1 MKTLA
6 EIKMSPEDYAKG
18 VKLSGKRA
26 TDLLKHSWA
35 QHDASKDKQ
44 KAGDTEGASN
54 ALKVSGRAHKLYLK
68 AKERHLKDPANAE
81 NHAKA
86 MMSGASDYY
95 KKAKPG
101 QYVGDSIEVTHDGEQ
116 IDELSKTTLGSYVKK
131 AVKDATINRKIATDF
146 EHRANRAKKT
156 DMKDASNHIA
166 DQFKS
171 KSWRRQDNVNK
182 AVDRLV
188 KEAVSQ
194 IDEVSKSEVDHHY
207 DQWTTSEYAPYN
219 SDAGDDKKVHQSAL
233 SYLKSTN
240 VPKEKHEKLAMHI
253 ADKFHGSGI
262 DEAKDARE
270 YDYEGDMAKSQLR
283 SIISNAQTIHDMLK
297 DDTNMAE
304 WVQNKITLSADYIST
319 VRDYMSSE
327 TNEENTMDKVHPDA
341 LHVKPATVNGQT
353 KYKVHA
359 VGKNFSDGIKVG
371 EHLSDTE
378 LDDFSEMGGK
388 VKHMKEER
396 TLKDIIDE
404 ARGRPRKNPIAAPA
418 KKSGD
423 DEGEDYGPDSGP
435 EADQHIQNQLKRAHD
450 ARDVEGGMKGGADV
464 KFENGKKHF
473 IKSEHAHK
481 VLTALEKLKPADR
494 AEAASHVYKS
504 HENFQAV
511 HSMLK

>member
-1 MKTLA
+1 MKKLN
-6 EIKMSPEDYAKG
+6 EISDKLMQSYKTGAQARVKKLEADFKG
-18 VKLSGKRA
+18 GDRSMARA
-26 TDLLKHSWA
+26 TEIRKRDRNIITV
-35 QHDASKDKQ
+35 
-44 KAGDTEGASN
+44 G
-54 ALKVSGRAHKLYLK
+54 HKLAKRELAANTK
-68 AKERHLKDPANAE
+68 AHADANAGPKKPV
-81 NHAKA
+81 ARD
-86 MMSGASDYY
+86 SGSASDYY
-95 KKAKPG
+95 KFKKPG
-101 QYVGDSIEVTHDGEQ
+101 QYVGDSIEVAHDGEQ
-116 IDELSKTTLGSYVKK
+116 IDELSKTTLGSYVKQ

-146 EHRANRAKKT
+146 EHRSKRAKSAG
-156 DMKDASNHIA
+156 MKDASASIA
-166 DQFKS
+166 DQYKT
-171 KSWRRQDNVNK
+171 KSWKRQDNVNK

-188 KEAVSQ
+188 KE
-194 IDEVSKSEVDHHY
+194 EETK
-207 DQWTTSEYAPYN
+207 
-219 SDAGDDKKVHQSAL
+219 
-233 SYLKSTN
+233 
-240 VPKEKHEKLAMHI
+240 
-253 ADKFHGSGI
+253 
-262 DEAKDARE
+262 AKDARE

-283 SIISNAQTIHDMLK
+283 SIIANAQTVHDMLK

-304 WVQNKITLSADYIST
+304 WVQSKITLSADYIST
-319 VRDYMSSE
+319 VRDYMTSE

-341 LHVKPATVNGQT
+341 LHVKPVQVNGQT

-388 VKHMKEER
+388 VKHMKDMKEQR

-404 ARGRPRKNPIAAPA
+404 ARGRPRKNPVAAPA

-423 DEGEDYGPDSGP
+423 DEEEDYGPDTGP

-450 ARDVEGGMKGGADV
+450 AKDLKGGADV

-481 VLTALEKLKPADR
+481 VLTALERLKPADR

>member
-81 NHAKA
+81 NHARA

-101 QYVGDSIEVTHDGEQ
+101 QYVGDSIEVAHDGKQ
-116 IDELSKTTLGSYVKK
+116 IDELSK
-131 AVKDATINRKIATDF
+131 
-146 EHRANRAKKT
+146 
-156 DMKDASNHIA
+156 
-166 DQFKS
+166 
-171 KSWRRQDNVNK
+171 
-182 AVDRLV
+182 DRLV
-188 KEAVSQ
+188 KEANIEPTSAASRSHIGNLSNPITNTVVHPSSGKEIGIITKQ
-194 IDEVSKSEVDHHY
+194 PSGEYYAHHSAAKLSHAESGTFDTKDRAHQFIRNAHAKAIKNDTLSDRWKKSKPLP
-207 DQWTTSEYAPYN
+207 QF
-219 SDAGDDKKVHQSAL
+219 QS
-233 SYLKSTN
+233 KETN
-240 VPKEKHEKLAMHI
+240 
-253 ADKFHGSGI
+253 
-262 DEAKDARE
+262 EAKDARE

-327 TNEENTMDKVHPDA
+327 TNEENTMDKIHPDA
-341 LHVKPATVNGQT
+341 LHVKPVEVNGKT

-359 VGKNFSDGIKVG
+359 VGSNFSDGIKKG

-388 VKHMKEER
+388 IKHMKEQR
-396 TLKDIIDE
+396 SLNDILDE
-404 ARGRPRKNPIAAPA
+404 ARGRPRKNPVAAPA

-423 DEGEDYGPDSGP
+423 DEEEDYGPDTGP

-481 VLTALEKLKPADR
+481 VLTALERLKPADR

>member
-6 EIKMSPEDYAKG
+6 EIKMSPEDYEKG

-26 TDLLKHSWA
+26 TDLLKHSWS
-35 QHDASKDKQ
+35 QHDVSKEKKAS
-44 KAGDTEGASN
+44 GDTEGAAN

-101 QYVGDSIEVTHDGEQ
+101 QYVGDSIEVAHDGEQ
-116 IDELSKTTLGSYVKK
+116 IDELSKTTLGSYVKQ
-131 AVKDATINRKIATDF
+131 AAKDAAINRKIATDF
-146 EHRANRAKKT
+146 EHRASRAKKT
-156 DMKDASNHIA
+156 DMKDASNRIA

-171 KSWRRQDNVNK
+171 KSWKRQDNVNK

-188 KEAVSQ
+188 KEA
-194 IDEVSKSEVDHHY
+194 K
-207 DQWTTSEYAPYN
+207 
-219 SDAGDDKKVHQSAL
+219 DKK
-233 SYLKSTN
+233 
-240 VPKEKHEKLAMHI
+240 
-253 ADKFHGSGI
+253 
-262 DEAKDARE
+262 E

-283 SIISNAQTIHDMLK
+283 SIIANAQTVHDMLK

-304 WVQNKITLSADYIST
+304 WVQSKITLSADYIST
-319 VRDYMSSE
+319 VRDYMASE
-327 TNEENTMDKVHPDA
+327 TNEENTMDKIHPDA
-341 LHVKPATVNGQT
+341 LHVKPVTVNGQT

-359 VGKNFSDGIKVG
+359 VGQNFSDGIKVG

-388 VKHMKEER
+388 VKHMKEQR
-396 TLKDIIDE
+396 SLKDIIDE
-404 ARGRPRKNPIAAPA
+404 ARGRPRKNPAAAPA

-423 DEGEDYGPDSGP
+423 DEEEDYGPDSGP

-450 ARDVEGGMKGGADV
+450 ARDMKGGADV
-464 KFENGKKHF
+464 KFENGQKHF

-504 HENFQAV
+504 HENFKAV
-511 HSMLK
+511 HAMLK

>member
-6 EIKMSPEDYAKG
+6 EIKMSPEDYASG

-35 QHDASKDKQ
+35 QHDVSKDKQ

-54 ALKVSGRAHKLYLK
+54 ALNVSGRAHKLYLK

-81 NHAKA
+81 KHAKA

-95 KKAKPG
+95 KNAKPG
-101 QYVGDSIEVTHDGEQ
+101 QYVGDSIEVAHDGEQ
-116 IDELSKTTLGSYVKK
+116 INELSKTTLGSYVKK

-171 KSWRRQDNVNK
+171 KSWKRQGNVDK

-188 KEAVSQ
+188 KEE
-194 IDEVSKSEVDHHY
+194 D
-207 DQWTTSEYAPYN
+207 T
-219 SDAGDDKKVHQSAL
+219 KVKHVEH
-233 SYLKSTN
+233 N
-240 VPKEKHEKLAMHI
+240 GEKIGET
-253 ADKFHGSGI
+253 GI
-262 DEAKDARE
+262 DTEASSGNGKWFAKHYKSKMDSVGFDSRREAENEVRAAHGLKEEKDKQE

-283 SIISNAQTIHDMLK
+283 SIIANAQTIHDMLE

-304 WVQNKITLSADYIST
+304 WVQSKITLSADYIST

-341 LHVKPATVNGQT
+341 LHVKPATGNGQT

-359 VGKNFSDGIKVG
+359 VGKNFSNGIKVG

-388 VKHMKEER
+388 VKHMKEQR
-396 TLKDIIDE
+396 LLSDILDE
-404 ARGRPRKNPIAAPA
+404 ARGRPRKNPIATPA

-423 DEGEDYGPDSGP
+423 DEEEDYGPDSGP

-481 VLTALEKLKPADR
+481 VLTALERLKPADR

>member
-54 ALKVSGRAHKLYLK
+54 ALNVSGRAHKLYLK

-81 NHAKA
+81 NHARA

-101 QYVGDSIEVTHDGEQ
+101 QYVGDSIEVAHDGEQ
-116 IDELSKTTLGSYVKK
+116 IDELSK
-131 AVKDATINRKIATDF
+131 
-146 EHRANRAKKT
+146 
-156 DMKDASNHIA
+156 
-166 DQFKS
+166 
-171 KSWRRQDNVNK
+171 
-182 AVDRLV
+182 DRLV
-188 KEAVSQ
+188 KEANIEPTSAASRSHIGNLSNPITNTVVHPSSGKEIGIITKQ
-194 IDEVSKSEVDHHY
+194 PSGEYYAHHSAAKLSHAESGTFDTKDRAHQFIRNAHAKAIKNDTLSDRWKKSKPLP
-207 DQWTTSEYAPYN
+207 QF
-219 SDAGDDKKVHQSAL
+219 QS
-233 SYLKSTN
+233 KETN
-240 VPKEKHEKLAMHI
+240 
-253 ADKFHGSGI
+253 
-262 DEAKDARE
+262 EAKDARE

-327 TNEENTMDKVHPDA
+327 TNEENTMDKIHPDA
-341 LHVKPATVNGQT
+341 LHVKPVEVNGKT

-359 VGKNFSDGIKVG
+359 VGSNFSDGIKKG

-388 VKHMKEER
+388 VKHMKEQR
-396 TLKDIIDE
+396 SLNDILDE
-404 ARGRPRKNPIAAPA
+404 ARGRPRKNPVAAPA

-423 DEGEDYGPDSGP
+423 DEEEDYGPDTGP

-450 ARDVEGGMKGGADV
+450 AQDLKGGADV

-481 VLTALEKLKPADR
+481 VLTALERLKPADR

>member
-54 ALKVSGRAHKLYLK
+54 ALNVSGRAHKLYLK

-81 NHAKA
+81 NHARA

-101 QYVGDSIEVTHDGEQ
+101 QYVGDSIEVAHDGEQ
-116 IDELSKTTLGSYVKK
+116 IDE
-131 AVKDATINRKIATDF
+131 
-146 EHRANRAKKT
+146 
-156 DMKDASNHIA
+156 
-166 DQFKS
+166 
-171 KSWRRQDNVNK
+171 
-182 AVDRLV
+182 
-188 KEAVSQ
+188 
-194 IDEVSKSEVDHHY
+194 
-207 DQWTTSEYAPYN
+207 AP
-219 SDAGDDKKVHQSAL
+219 
-233 SYLKSTN
+233 
-240 VPKEKHEKLAMHI
+240 
-253 ADKFHGSGI
+253 
-262 DEAKDARE
+262 KDARE

-341 LHVKPATVNGQT
+341 LHVKPVEVNGKT

-359 VGKNFSDGIKVG
+359 VGSNFSDGIKKG

-388 VKHMKEER
+388 IKHMKEQR
-396 TLKDIIDE
+396 SLNDILDE
-404 ARGRPRKNPIAAPA
+404 ARGRPRKNPVAAPA

-423 DEGEDYGPDSGP
+423 DEEEDYGPDTGP

-450 ARDVEGGMKGGADV
+450 AQDLKGGADV

-481 VLTALEKLKPADR
+481 VLTALERLKPADR

>member
-35 QHDASKDKQ
+35 QHDASKDKK

-54 ALKVSGRAHKLYLK
+54 ALNVSGRAHKLYLK

-81 NHAKA
+81 NHARA

-101 QYVGDSIEVTHDGEQ
+101 QYVGDSIEVAHDGEQ
-116 IDELSKTTLGSYVKK
+116 IDELSK
-131 AVKDATINRKIATDF
+131 
-146 EHRANRAKKT
+146 
-156 DMKDASNHIA
+156 
-166 DQFKS
+166 
-171 KSWRRQDNVNK
+171 
-182 AVDRLV
+182 DRLV
-188 KEAVSQ
+188 KEANIEPTSAASRSHIGNLSNPITNTVVHPSSGKEIGIITKQ
-194 IDEVSKSEVDHHY
+194 PSGEYYAHHSAAKLSHAESGTFDTKDRAHQFIRNAHAKAIKNDTLSDRWKKSKPLP
-207 DQWTTSEYAPYN
+207 QF
-219 SDAGDDKKVHQSAL
+219 QS
-233 SYLKSTN
+233 KETN
-240 VPKEKHEKLAMHI
+240 
-253 ADKFHGSGI
+253 
-262 DEAKDARE
+262 EAKDARE

-327 TNEENTMDKVHPDA
+327 TNEENTMDKIHPDA
-341 LHVKPATVNGQT
+341 LHVKPVEVNGKT

-359 VGKNFSDGIKVG
+359 VGSNFSDGIKKG

-388 VKHMKEER
+388 VKHMKEQR
-396 TLKDIIDE
+396 SLNDILDE
-404 ARGRPRKNPIAAPA
+404 ARGRPRKNPVAAPA

-423 DEGEDYGPDSGP
+423 DEEEDYGPDTGP

-450 ARDVEGGMKGGADV
+450 AQDLKGGADV

-481 VLTALEKLKPADR
+481 VLTALERLKPADR

>member
-1 MKTLA
+1 MKTL
-6 EIKMSPEDYAKG
+6 
-18 VKLSGKRA
+18 
-26 TDLLKHSWA
+26 
-35 QHDASKDKQ
+35 
-44 KAGDTEGASN
+44 N
-54 ALKVSGRAHKLYLK
+54 
-68 AKERHLKDPANAE
+68 
-81 NHAKA
+81 
-86 MMSGASDYY
+86 
-95 KKAKPG
+95 
-101 QYVGDSIEVTHDGEQ
+101 
-116 IDELSKTTLGSYVKK
+116 ELSKQTLGSYVKK
-131 AVKDATINRKIATDF
+131 AATDARINSMIGKDF
-146 EHRANRAKKT
+146 DYKAKTSRKPS
-156 DMKDASNHIA
+156 MKDASTELSSLYKKKA
-166 DQFKS
+166 WKRS
-171 KSWRRQDNVNK
+171 DNITK
-182 AVDRLV
+182 AVDRLM
-188 KEAVSQ
+188 KEQTVVAWHTPEQ
-194 IDEVSKSEVDHHY
+194 AKHIADLDQKFKQHHK
-207 DQWTTSEYAPYN
+207 DWMA
-219 SDAGDDKKVHQSAL
+219 AGGHLKTPTDKAAAD
-233 SYLKSTN
+233 
-240 VPKEKHEKLAMHI
+240 KHEKAKEGVRNEIFKKQQEYKAAAVARGHFDNQPEYYPKDSRNRYVGDSVEYPEGSNVNEVKSSAAVRLQKVLQKTKEDRERRERLAQPFV
-253 ADKFHGSGI
+253 DKVFGKKDQKQSVA
-262 DEAKDARE
+262 EAKDPQE

-283 SIISNAQTIHDMLK
+283 SIIANSQAIHDMLE
-297 DDTNMAE
+297 DTTNMAE
-304 WVQNKITLSADYIST
+304 WVQSKITLSADYIST
-319 VRDYMSSE
+319 VRDYMTSE
-327 TNEENTMDKVHPDA
+327 TNEENHMDKIHPDA

-404 ARGRPRKNPIAAPA
+404 ARGRPRKNPIAAPT
-418 KKSGD
+418 KKSDD